1 MKNRKLLVLSAMIV
15 ALGLLALVTA
25 CGPTLQNKM
34 SYQGRLTDS
43 GGNPVNGTRNLT
55 FRLFTALTG
64 GTAIWQET
72 QNGVDVNNGLFNVVL
87 GANNALDEAN
97 FHQPLYLE
105 VVVAGYTLSPRQ
117 QLLGAP
123 YAFSLVPGA
132 VVRGSI
138 TASETYSSTLST
150 MNLSSGQGLA
160 VYSASGVGAAIQG
173 GGSARWG
180 SALRVYNGNTSHGMA
195 TYMVN
200 RSDYATAHFDNTG
213 TGQVLWLTNGG
224 TNASGANGG
233 DFINARGQPGSDV
246 QFRVLTNGQA
256 RSDVGFVT
264 PASDMAEM
272 LPAVKGLEPG
282 DTLVIGPQGKLARS
296 TERYQPTVVG
306 VYSTQPGFVGG
317 HPVEDKLEAHVPL
330 AIAGIV
336 PVKASTENGPIAP
349 GDLLAT
355 SSTPGYA
362 MKAAEAKP
370 GTILGKALGEL
381 ASGTGT
387 VDVLIMLR

>member
-15 ALGLLALVTA
+15 ALGLLAVVTA
-25 CGPTLQNKM
+25 CGPMLQNKM

-55 FRLFTALTG
+55 FRLFTSETG

-87 GANNALDEAN
+87 GANTALDEAH

-117 QLLGAP
+117 QLLGSP

-132 VVRGSI
+132 VVRGNI
-138 TASETYSSTLST
+138 AASETYSSTLST
-150 MNLSSGQGLA
+150 MNLGTGQGLA
-160 VYSASGVGAAIQG
+160 VYSASGVGAAIRG

-224 TNASGANGG
+224 TNSAGSGGG
-233 DFINARGQPGSDV
+233 DFIVARNQPGDT
-246 QFRVLTNGQA
+246 QFRVKTDGEV
-256 RSDVGFVT
+256 RSDIGFFT
-264 PASDMAEM
+264 GAGDMAEM
-272 LPAVKGLEPG
+272 LPAVRGLEPG
-282 DTLVIGPQGKLARS
+282 DTLVIGPQGKLTRS

-306 VYSTQPGFVGG
+306 VYSTRPGFVGG
-317 HPVEDKLEAHVPL
+317 QPVDEELEGHVPL

-362 MKAAEAKP
+362 MKTTEAKP

-381 ASGTGT
+381 ASGTGM